1 MATLSA
7 LLAGRLN
14 CDQPEAQ
21 QQQQQQHIAEPSLDP
36 TGEAQPSAAILSTLL
51 AGTLTYVDLGLSFP
65 DPAAAAAA
73 LLSSSSSSSSSG
85 CFAGCVFFAAQG
97 YTMYSSCTQPFDS
110 TLHAGGSWL
119 VAAVTGV

>member
-14 CDQPEAQ
+14 GDQPEAQQ

-36 TGEAQPSAAILSTLL
+36 IGEAQTSAAILSTLL

-85 CFAGCVFFAAQG
+85 CFAGCVFLLRKV
-97 YTMYSSCTQPFDS
+97 TLCTVLAPNRL
-110 TLHAGGSWL
+110 TALCRR
-119 VAAVTGV
+119 VAAG